1 MVPHPPCQEYC
12 FILRNPGQPTA
23 IVVPMLRLLNIYFPK
38 IPQNFHGGGTM
49 MQVGGRKP
57 GGGGGPRLGKHALVF
72 GKLEGLGKIGSL

>member
-1 MVPHPPCQEYC
+1 
-12 FILRNPGQPTA
+12 
-23 IVVPMLRLLNIYFPK
+23 
-38 IPQNFHGGGTM
+38 M